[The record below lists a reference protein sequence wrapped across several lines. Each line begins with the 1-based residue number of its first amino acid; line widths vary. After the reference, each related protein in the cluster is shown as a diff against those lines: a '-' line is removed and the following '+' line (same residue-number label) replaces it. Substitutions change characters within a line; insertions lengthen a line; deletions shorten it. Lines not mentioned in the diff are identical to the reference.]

1 MPQPYA
7 DVLILIVDD
16 TPTNLDVLSQT
27 LNEAGYEVAI
37 ATSGARA
44 LKQIQR
50 RLPSLIL
57 LDIMMPEMDGFTVC
71 ESLKND
77 ASTQSIPIIFIT
89 ALTDIQS
96 KVKCFDL
103 GGVDYIAKPF
113 QAQEVLARVKTHLQ
127 LHQLTLH
134 LEQEVARQVQSLKE
148 AKAAAE
154 AANLAKSQFLANM
167 SHELRTPLNGILGE
181 SQLLQEEIYGPLN
194 GRQQEA
200 LANVENCGNNLLGL
214 ISDLLDMANIDL
226 GQLQLQPQLV
236 DLIPLCLASLQ
247 QIEPSARQK
256 QQQLTSHFPENLA
269 PLWLDEQRIRQV
281 LVNLLNNAVKFTGPG
296 GHITLEVALE
306 THAPQPLLRL
316 SVSDTGVG
324 IAPEN
329 LAKLFKPFVQVDG
342 GLNRLYGGTGLGL
355 TLVKRI
361 VELHGGQVA
370 VQSQAGVGSCF
381 MVFLPYHTAP

>member
-50 RLPSLIL
+50 RLPTLNL

-77 ASTQSIPIIFIT
+77 TNTQSIPIIFIT

-103 GGVDYIAKPF
+103 GGVDYITKPF
-113 QAQEVLARVKTHLQ
+113 QAQEVLARVKTNLQ
-127 LHQLTLH
+127 LRQLTLH
-134 LEQEVARQVQSLKE
+134 LEQEVK
-148 AKAAAE
+148 
-154 AANLAKSQFLANM
+154 
-167 SHELRTPLNGILGE
+167 HELRTPLNGILGE
-181 SQLLQEEIYGPLN
+181 SQLLREEIYGPLN
-194 GRQQEA
+194 GRQQDA
-200 LANVENCGNNLLGL
+200 LDNVENCGNNLLGL

-226 GQLQLQPQLV
+226 GQLQLQSQLV
-236 DLIPLCLASLQ
+236 DVIPLCLASLQ
-247 QIEPSARQK
+247 QIEPLARQK
-256 QQQLTSHFPENLA
+256 QQQLTSHFPENLG
-269 PLWLDEQRIRQV
+269 PLWLDGQRIRQV
-281 LVNLLNNAVKFTGPG
+281 LVNLLNNAVKFTKPG
-296 GHITLEVALE
+296 GHIALEVALE
-306 THAPQPLLRL
+306 PHSPQPLLRL
-316 SVSDTGVG
+316 GVRDTGVG

-361 VELHGGQVA
+361 VELHGGQVV

-381 MVFLPYHTAP
+381 MVFLPYHTAH

>member
-50 RLPSLIL
+50 RLPTLIL

-77 ASTQSIPIIFIT
+77 TNTQSIPIIFIT

-103 GGVDYIAKPF
+103 GGVDYITKPF

-127 LHQLTLH
+127 LRQLTLH
-134 LEQEVARQVQSLKE
+134 LEQEVQSQVQSLKE
-148 AKAAAE
+148 AKTAAE

-181 SQLLQEEIYGPLN
+181 SQLLREEIYGPLN
-194 GRQQEA
+194 GRQQDA
-200 LANVENCGNNLLGL
+200 LDNVENCGNNLLGL

-226 GQLQLQPQLV
+226 GQLQLQSQLV
-236 DLIPLCLASLQ
+236 DVIPLCLASLQ
-247 QIEPSARQK
+247 QIEPLARQK
-256 QQQLTSHFPENLA
+256 QQQLTSHFPENLG
-269 PLWLDEQRIRQV
+269 PLWLDGQRIRQV
-281 LVNLLNNAVKFTGPG
+281 LVNLLNNAVKFTKPG
-296 GHITLEVALE
+296 GHIALEVALE
-306 THAPQPLLRL
+306 PHSPQPLLRL
-316 SVSDTGVG
+316 GVRDTGVG

-361 VELHGGQVA
+361 VELHGGQV
-370 VQSQAGVGSCF
+370 VVHSQAGVGSCF
-381 MVFLPYHTAP
+381 MVFLPYHTAH